1 MLTSRLTFL
10 KVGALFGA
18 LCPLL
23 FKSFFLFFNWQAFS
37 STTSSSL
44 QRVLFGGNRY
54 VSQANG
60 NSGNIGGEIIKQALK
75 RNFPN
80 AADIVVQ
87 DISGGCGA
95 MFEVYVVSDEFKGV
109 ARVKQHLAVSN
120 VSGHSSSLKGTN
132 ID

>member
-1 MLTSRLTFL
+1 M
-10 KVGALFGA
+10 
-18 LCPLL
+18 
-23 FKSFFLFFNWQAFS
+23 
-37 STTSSSL
+37 
-44 QRVLFGGNRY
+44 
-54 VSQANG
+54 SQANG

-120 VSGHSSSLKGTN
+120 ALKNEIKDMHGIRIFTDVPPVQDAN
-132 ID
+132 ANSK

>member
-23 FKSFFLFFNWQAFS
+23 FTSFLLSFNWQAFS

>member
-10 KVGALFGA
+10 K
-18 LCPLL
+18 
-23 FKSFFLFFNWQAFS
+23 AFS

-120 VSGHSSSLKGTN
+120 ALKNEIKDMHGIRIFTDVPPVQDAN
-132 ID
+132 ANSK